1 MPDNRIDIAPRFV
14 CPACRGELETR
25 SEAYSCVPC
34 AREYPIVLGIPDFRL
49 KADPYITLKD
59 DHAKGLRI
67 AAECKRRDLRGLLE
81 YYWSI
86 TPEVES
92 ARVALFVESV
102 LRSAGR
108 CEDILGWLPRR
119 RTGHG
124 PVLEIGC
131 GAGAALKILA
141 GEKDAVVG
149 LDRAF
154 RWLVVAKLWMEAEGL
169 RPLLVCAN
177 AEHLPF
183 ADGTFGT
190 IVADNVIEHQ
200 DTLKEQRRI
209 AAEAMRA
216 VAPGGHVFFS
226 TPNRFAPL
234 PDPHYRV
241 PLLGWLPRGWMPA
254 AVRLVRGKEYVHV
267 RLLGGREFAGLFR
280 AAGAGRVALTPARL
294 AAGAFGPAGRLYRGI
309 MASGMLRTLLRPV
322 APVYWLAAGRT
333 RSDGR

>member
-1 MPDNRIDIAPRFV
+1 MHDERPDTAPRFV
-14 CPACRGELETR
+14 CPACRGEITVR
-25 SEAYSCVPC
+25 ADAYSCGPC
-34 AREYPIVLGIPDFRL
+34 AREYPIVFGIPDFRL
-49 KADPYITLKD
+49 EADPYIALKD

-102 LRSAGR
+102 VRSAGR
-108 CEDILGWLPRR
+108 CEDILDWLQRR
-119 RTGHG
+119 RAVQR

-141 GEKDAVVG
+141 RQDGAVVG
-149 LDRAF
+149 VDRAF

-169 RPLLVCAN
+169 KPVLVCAN

-183 ADGTFGT
+183 ADGIFGT
-190 IVADNVIEHQ
+190 IIADNVIEHQ
-200 DTLKEQRRI
+200 DTLKEQRQI

-241 PLLGWLPRGWMPA
+241 PLLGWLPGSWMPA
-254 AVRLVRGKEYVHV
+254 AVRMVRRKEYLHV
-267 RLLGGREFAGLFR
+267 RLLGGGEFAGLFR
-280 AAGAGRVALTPARL
+280 AAGAGRVMLTPARF
-294 AAGAFGPAGRLYRGI
+294 AAGTSGPAGRLYRGV
-309 MASGMLRTLLRPV
+309 MANGLLRTLLRPI
-322 APVYWLAAGRT
+322 APVYWLAARKE